1 MTTNATP
8 EVLTGP
14 AYELKPSSRFR
25 HRLKPGRCRLFVA
38 ELVCGVPDG
47 EFVVVQRGYRFRCKR
62 EGALS
67 TALVYCK
74 LQPYGDINRQRE
86 RLFYP
91 VRILSM
97 EPEKSVSA

>member
-1 MTTNATP
+1 MTTNATL

-38 ELVCGVPDG
+38 EIVCGVPDG
-47 EFVVVQRGYRFRCKR
+47 EFFVAQGGVRFRCKR
-62 EGALS
+62 EGELAR
-67 TALVYCK
+67 TLVYCK

-91 VRILSM
+91 VRILSI
-97 EPEKSVSA
+97 EPENAVAA